1 MPADIKKFKV
11 KPADAVNVAFVI
23 IQMDGEV
30 SEWGTRPQAQRVKG
44 AMQVKMCKDGSVAGI
59 TSTMPLHD
67 DYAQVTEC
75 GGKDT
80 FLKMDALFR
89 KTVAFTRFELAKRF
103 EGSDN
108 ANCTNSGNWSSAR
121 CMNSLFS
128 STPATQC
135 HYVDLKVVPTGIYGA
150 NIFVFQ
156 TDGATF
162 ENRFA
167 IGSAESAESRTANTD
182 GNGAYDCA
190 DDECTV
196 KICRQ
201 NLKLSLTSKKGE
213 ANRGVTSATF
223 SWKNPSDDTNVE
235 AVFDPTTASGT
246 QRYTGTQCFH
256 GESCS
261 WGPKEWN
268 GRL

>member
-1 MPADIKKFKV
+1 
-11 KPADAVNVAFVI
+11 
-23 IQMDGEV
+23 
-30 SEWGTRPQAQRVKG
+30 
-44 AMQVKMCKDGSVAGI
+44 
-59 TSTMPLHD
+59 
-67 DYAQVTEC
+67 
-75 GGKDT
+75 
-80 FLKMDALFR
+80 
-89 KTVAFTRFELAKRF
+89 
-103 EGSDN
+103 
-108 ANCTNSGNWSSAR
+108 
-121 CMNSLFS
+121 MNSLFS

-150 NIFVFQ
+150 NIFAFE
-156 TDGATF
+156 TDGWTF

-167 IGSAESAESRTANTD
+167 IGDPDSAESRTANTD

-201 NLKLSLTSKKGE
+201 NLKLSLIWEGADA
-213 ANRGVTSATF
+213 ANKGVTSATF

-235 AVFDPTTASGT
+235 AVFDPTTVSGD
-246 QRYTGTQCFH
+246 QCLH
-256 GESCS
+256 GKYCA